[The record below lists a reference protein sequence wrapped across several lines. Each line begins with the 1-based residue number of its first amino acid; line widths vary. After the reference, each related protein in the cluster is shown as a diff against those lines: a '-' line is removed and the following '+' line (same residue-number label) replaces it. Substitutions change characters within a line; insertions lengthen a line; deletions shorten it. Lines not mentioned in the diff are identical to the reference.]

1 MKRIRLRHLVIAGC
15 ATTILATLFIRSY
28 VYEVTEP
35 HRQPASF
42 PSPLAETSNSET
54 ITVHFH
60 DRRPFYMRS
69 ADEVHG
75 LVADPIAT
83 AFEHADIPFKWQ
95 ETPAKR
101 QLDIIARNEDKSC
114 AAGWFKTPERETFA
128 IYTLPVYQDKPF
140 VAVAR
145 ADNEYLAETEIL
157 DRVLQERRLELLVKE
172 GYSYG
177 EYVDGR
183 LKTLAPRQVKTTAD
197 NRNILKMIESYRADY
212 SFMTEEEAYDLL
224 IFSGV
229 KRTSFKLVHFSDMPP
244 GNKRH
249 IICSRQVD
257 PEIIARLD
265 SAIRFLQRSE
275 GDR

>member
-1 MKRIRLRHLVIAGC
+1 MKHIRLRHLVIVGC
-15 ATTILATLFIRSY
+15 AASILTTLFIRSY
-28 VYEVTEP
+28 VYEITEP
-35 HRQPASF
+35 NLHSP
-42 PSPLAETSNSET
+42 PSPSLSSETSNIQA

-114 AAGWFKTPERETFA
+114 AAGWFKTPEREAFA
-128 IYTLPVYQDKPF
+128 TYTLPVYQDKPF

-145 ADNEYLAETEIL
+145 ADNEHLAETEIL
-157 DRVLQERRLELLVKE
+157 DRVLQERRLALLVKE

-177 EYVDGR
+177 EYIDGR
-183 LKTLAPRQVKTTAD
+183 IKTFASRQVKTTAD
-197 NRNILKMIESYRADY
+197 NRNILKMIENYRADY

-224 IFSGV
+224 IFSGAQ
-229 KRTSFKLVHFSDMPP
+229 RTSFKLVHFSDMPP
-244 GNKRH
+244 GNKRY
-249 IICSRQVD
+249 IICSRRVE

-275 GDR
+275 VER